1 MRNRTSLILIVAFVG
16 VFSVFFEIF
25 VAYWALFVVLD
36 NFVAIGQEVELLFH
50 HYHLLDTL

>member
-36 NFVAIGQEVELLFH
+36 NFVAIGQEVELLSH
-50 HYHLLDTL
+50 HYHLLNTL